1 MKLIKEIYEGD
12 LDLEDIKPDF
22 VQTKVGKQAGERYY
36 RLRKAAR
43 ALIFQENKIAM
54 LNAAKLYLHK
64 LPGGGIEENESIAEG
79 LYREILEE
87 TGCSVAETRELG
99 IVVEYRDTIELLQIS
114 YVFTGN
120 VQDDAGTPSFTKK
133 EQDEG
138 FRLEWFD
145 PAEAIKIMKNED
157 SPNTY
162 AGKFIH
168 ARDLAILEY
177 YTACYEGK
185 EGYKKES

>member
-1 MKLIKEIYEGD
+1 MELIKEVYEKD
-12 LDLEDIKPDF
+12 LHLEQVKLDI
-22 VQTKVGKQAGERYY
+22 RY

-43 ALIFQENKIAM
+43 ALMFRENKIAI
-54 LNAAKLYLHK
+54 LNASKLHLHK
-64 LPGGGIEENESIAEG
+64 LPGGGIEKNESIIGG
-79 LYREILEE
+79 LCREILEE
-87 TGCSVAETRELG
+87 TGCRVIETRELG

-120 VQDDAGTPSFTKK
+120 VQDSAGMPSFTKK

-138 FRLEWFD
+138 FQLEWLD
-145 PAEAIKIMKNED
+145 PAEAIKIMKND
-157 SPNTY
+157 DKPNTY

-177 YTACYEGK
+177 YSACYEGK

>member
-12 LDLEDIKPDF
+12 LDLEDIKPDS
-22 VQTKVGKQAGERYY
+22 VQAKVRKQTGERYY

-43 ALIFQENKIAM
+43 VLIFQENKIAI
-54 LNAAKLYLHK
+54 LNAANLYLHK

-79 LYREILEE
+79 LCREILEE
-87 TGCSVAETRELG
+87 TGCSVTDASELG

-114 YVFTGN
+114 YVFTGKVEDN
-120 VQDDAGTPSFTKK
+120 AGTPSFTKK

-138 FRLEWFD
+138 FRLEWLD

-157 SPNTY
+157 HPNTY
-162 AGKFIH
+162 AGKFIQ

-185 EGYKKES
+185 KRYKKES